1 MSELPLLINRT
12 EPKRLALILGGVFV
26 AGAVLIG
33 GTSVAISAPAWQ
45 PQSSERLVKLPPSY
59 LQKSIEHD
67 FKRSELGTAI
77 QKSEENISLKG
88 NTLGD
93 LQKAIDTADGEI
105 RGELRHQFLSE
116 KRNYLSMMSD
126 RNDLR
131 RKHLRT
137 KKRLFDDMLSRLS
150 QESGAMTPERE
161 ELIELQKAA
170 SERFESSLTKVDQR
184 LFEVSD
190 LDESKYSKQYS
201 QNKTAIEQLVT
212 RIDHHSMNATPM
224 SENGVQMSREE
235 HVRRM
240 VADVQTEL
248 AVLDQEETILGY
260 MAKLV
265 ALDAMSM
272 AEEGMD
278 AELLD
283 SDVATNTLTPANN
296 VSFFLN
302 N

>member
-1 MSELPLLINRT
+1 MSDLPLLINRI
-12 EPKRLALILGGVFV
+12 PPNRLAKLLGAVFLG
-26 AGAVLIG
+26 GAVLIG
-33 GTSVAISAPAWQ
+33 GTSVAFSAPSWT

-59 LQKSIEHD
+59 LKKSIDHD
-67 FKRSELGTAI
+67 FKNSELGSAI
-77 QKSEENISLKG
+77 QEKEENISLKG

-93 LQKAIDTADGEI
+93 LQKAIETSDGDV
-105 RGELRHQFLSE
+105 RGELRHQFLAE
-116 KRNYLSMMSD
+116 KRNYLSMMSE

-131 RKHLRT
+131 RKHLLT
-137 KKRLFDDMLSRLS
+137 KRRLFDDMLSRLS
-150 QESGAMTPERE
+150 REEGAMTPEKE

-170 SERFESSLTKVDQR
+170 MERFESSVSKVDQR

-190 LDESKYSKQYS
+190 LEESKYSKQYS
-201 QNKTAIEQLVT
+201 KNKSAIEQLVAS
-212 RIDHHSMNATPM
+212 IDNHRMNETPV
-224 SENGVQMSREE
+224 SENGVPMTREE

-265 ALDAMSM
+265 ALDAMAL
-272 AEEGMD
+272 AEEGLD
-278 AELLD
+278 AELID
-283 SDVATNTLTPANN
+283 SDVAENSLTPANN

>member
-1 MSELPLLINRT
+1 MSELPLIINRT
-12 EPKRLALILGGVFV
+12 EPKRLALILGSVFIL
-26 AGAVLIG
+26 GAVLIG
-33 GTSVAISAPAWQ
+33 TTSQALSAPAWQ

-59 LQKSIEHD
+59 LKKSIDHD
-67 FKRSELGTAI
+67 FARSELGTAI
-77 QKSEENISLKG
+77 QQSEENISLKG

-93 LQKAIDTADGEI
+93 LQKAIDTADGEV

-131 RKHLRT
+131 RTHLRT
-137 KKRLFDDMLSRLS
+137 KKRLFDDMLKRLS
-150 QESGAMTPERE
+150 QENGAMTPERE
-161 ELIELQKAA
+161 ELIELQNAA
-170 SERFESSLTKVDQR
+170 TERFESSLAKVDQR

-190 LDESKYSKQYS
+190 LEESKYSKKYS
-201 QNKTAIEQLVT
+201 QNKSAIEKLIA
-212 RIDHHSMNATPM
+212 RIDTHSMSATAL
-224 SENGVQMSREE
+224 SDNGLEMSREE

-272 AEEGMD
+272 SEEGMD

>member
-1 MSELPLLINRT
+1 MSELPLLINRAQ
-12 EPKRLALILGGVFV
+12 PKRLALILGGVFV

-33 GTSVAISAPAWQ
+33 GSSVAFSAPAWQ

-59 LQKSIEHD
+59 LKKSIDHD
-67 FKRSELGTAI
+67 FQRSELGTAI
-77 QKSEENISLKG
+77 QESEENISLKG

-93 LQKAIDTADGEI
+93 LQKAIDTADSDVL
-105 RGELRHQFLSE
+105 GELRHQFLSE

-137 KKRLFDDMLSRLS
+137 KKRLFDDMLNRLS

-190 LDESKYSKQYS
+190 LEESKYSKQYS
-201 QNKTAIEQLVT
+201 QNKSAIEQLVS
-212 RIDHHSMNATPM
+212 RIDHHSMSATPM

-283 SDVATNTLTPANN
+283 SDVASKTLAPANN

>member
-12 EPKRLALILGGVFV
+12 SPKRLALILGGVFV
-26 AGAVLIG
+26 AGVVLIG

-59 LQKSIEHD
+59 LKKSIDHD
-67 FKRSELGTAI
+67 FARSELGTAI

-93 LQKAIDTADGEI
+93 LQKAIDTADGEV

-170 SERFESSLTKVDQR
+170 SERFESSLAKVDQR

-201 QNKTAIEQLVT
+201 QNKTAIEQLVS
-212 RIDHHSMNATPM
+212 RIDHHSMNETPM

-283 SDVATNTLTPANN
+283 SDVASNTLTPANN